1 MRSIHKFSI
10 TLVLTIALLTGSL
23 SMSSLHSVN
32 AFSIDFSGIHGFDG
46 NSGLNILKGLQGPLG
61 LTGATGPQGPP
72 GFNGTQGPQ
81 GLTGNTGPQGIQ
93 GPLGLTGATGPQGPP
108 GFNGTQ
114 GPQGIQGIQGPSGP
128 GIEFGNLTVIVHT
141 IDESFR
147 GYQSANFTV
156 HITGNQQSPDT
167 FPGSETGTQV
177 KIGFGSYTVTE
188 TPPITTLSI
197 TYSQDCSGVIH
208 PNETKTCT
216 ISNYIS
222 PIP

>member
-1 MRSIHKFSI
+1 LLS
-10 TLVLTIALLTGSL
+10 TIALLTGFASNGYMQPVHAL
-23 SMSSLHSVN
+23 PIYFHGVAGLGDTPGL
-32 AFSIDFSGIHGFDG
+32 DF
-46 NSGLNILKGLQGPLG
+46 LKGHKRDI
-61 LTGATGPQGPP
+61 GATGPQGP
-72 GFNGTQGPQ
+72 
-81 GLTGNTGPQGIQ
+81 
-93 GPLGLTGATGPQGPP
+93 A
-108 GFNGTQ
+108 
-114 GPQGIQGIQGPSGP
+114 GP
-128 GIEFGNLTVIVHT
+128 GVEFGNLTVIVHT
-141 IDESFR
+141 TDESFR

-188 TPPITTLSI
+188 TPPSLPTLGI

-222 PIP
+222 PIS